1 MARTPAVARPVFGVV
16 TNQERSSASSSQQR
30 AESPALSALKSRL
43 AALPNVSRRHR
54 LGTAETENN
63 DEMPHLAPP
72 HTTAPSEMPLTPPSS
87 REPDASLPTFTKP
100 TSPSPTR
107 PVRSGAGTVLGTPA
121 KTRVTPEAAA
131 GKRPRAAASPAV
143 ARLRSSM
150 EPGADTSPNPRE
162 RKRTSRAPS
171 TPPRHLARATPR
183 RVPSAADWLPPVDA
197 ADDDEADTSG
207 DFSMREATPVKAG
220 RSQVRGRASQAA
232 AAAEAEATAGDDSFV
247 REARERGWDR
257 MMLHSPVAV
266 RIQPPITSTAPRRRQ
281 SSRASPTPPP
291 SLPSI
296 SQVLPQTQP
305 RTAKAAKGRAS
316 LLRTVARA
324 KPSPAP
330 QRVPRLSARPD
341 APNSP
346 SDDPLLLVGTSQT
359 PYLKREVGVGGDETE
374 AGYDDTFA
382 DVRGRE
388 QVGEGSSLGLVAGP
402 RGAIEEEDEEEEAD
416 RSQGHDAWHDEEQQY
431 EASYDDGF
439 DAFGMD
445 GGAQDSPSPEPSP
458 EPELSH
464 SAGDESQ
471 QSAADVSDSAV
482 SQHHDSSGPHSGPA
496 EDRSVLLGEEA
507 EAHDPS
513 FDADSSHEVDE
524 DLQSFAAE
532 VHSADAALGDASAA
546 LSDSEEGSQAG
557 EASYVS
563 ELQDEQQIYD
573 EDDSYLDEDDEQL
586 PQDDEIELIGSASSN
601 SLQSGSS
608 PSPAP
613 RLTPVPTPLRDQLV
627 VASEAEEEDASVSH
641 AESEEEEEQI
651 SEALAE
657 AGQRVES
664 PIDFT
669 HDDES
674 ASDESM
680 TEHVEEEA
688 LDQSGQELSLQSN
701 EEDLDNRSEDEDDL
715 SNMEQQDRQLSHDS
729 ADEREL
735 SAELTRYEDESVAE
749 EMSEEAM
756 EESFAESVDGDDAE
770 DQQQQEA
777 EAESDESG
785 KAGEVDVSEAA
796 SSSEA
801 PAVEHD
807 QQSGC
812 SASAHDD
819 LSEHSISE
827 EQQQVA
833 QDDLSAGSMHDES
846 VEDASGIEEALPSR
860 TAPRPIPVE
869 RLVSRR
875 SEASRSHIDDVSAS
889 LSTSVHA
896 RAMMLL
902 QEAETPIIEIS
913 SLDARAA
920 ARASAVLKLHHRYIA
935 TGTLLASDA
944 APSSSCILSD
954 NTSVLGSAAEGV
966 ASDTTMADLLADEE
980 AALAEAVQ
988 PMPRTPSER
997 RLMRS
1002 HDQSLPPQTPLVPG
1016 AFPATPAPR
1025 TMPSR
1030 VELLSAAAVKDGQLQ
1045 PEADHFSVKAWA
1057 ALNRVLVEAIRLDVR
1072 AQGAPESGPASAAAR
1087 ADAVLDLDCGKVVQV
1102 FLRAHGIK
1110 TSRCHGQ
1117 WSS

>member
-1 MARTPAVARPVFGVV
+1 
-16 TNQERSSASSSQQR
+16 
-30 AESPALSALKSRL
+30 
-43 AALPNVSRRHR
+43 
-54 LGTAETENN
+54 
-63 DEMPHLAPP
+63 
-72 HTTAPSEMPLTPPSS
+72 
-87 REPDASLPTFTKP
+87 
-100 TSPSPTR
+100 
-107 PVRSGAGTVLGTPA
+107 
-121 KTRVTPEAAA
+121 
-131 GKRPRAAASPAV
+131 
-143 ARLRSSM
+143 
-150 EPGADTSPNPRE
+150 
-162 RKRTSRAPS
+162 
-171 TPPRHLARATPR
+171 
-183 RVPSAADWLPPVDA
+183 
-197 ADDDEADTSG
+197 
-207 DFSMREATPVKAG
+207 
-220 RSQVRGRASQAA
+220 
-232 AAAEAEATAGDDSFV
+232 
-247 REARERGWDR
+247 
-257 MMLHSPVAV
+257 
-266 RIQPPITSTAPRRRQ
+266 
-281 SSRASPTPPP
+281 
-291 SLPSI
+291 
-296 SQVLPQTQP
+296 
-305 RTAKAAKGRAS
+305 
-316 LLRTVARA
+316 
-324 KPSPAP
+324 
-330 QRVPRLSARPD
+330 
-341 APNSP
+341 
-346 SDDPLLLVGTSQT
+346 
-359 PYLKREVGVGGDETE
+359 
-374 AGYDDTFA
+374 
-382 DVRGRE
+382 
-388 QVGEGSSLGLVAGP
+388 
-402 RGAIEEEDEEEEAD
+402 
-416 RSQGHDAWHDEEQQY
+416 
-431 EASYDDGF
+431 
-439 DAFGMD
+439 
-445 GGAQDSPSPEPSP
+445 
-458 EPELSH
+458 
-464 SAGDESQ
+464 
-471 QSAADVSDSAV
+471 
-482 SQHHDSSGPHSGPA
+482 
-496 EDRSVLLGEEA
+496 
-507 EAHDPS
+507 
-513 FDADSSHEVDE
+513 
-524 DLQSFAAE
+524 

-546 LSDSEEGSQAG
+546 LSDSEHGSQAG
-557 EASYVS
+557 EASCVS
-563 ELQDEQQIYD
+563 ELQEEQQIYD
-573 EDDSYLDEDDEQL
+573 EDDSYLDEDDEDL

-601 SLQSGSS
+601 SLQSDSS

-613 RLTPVPTPLRDQLV
+613 RLTPVPTPLREQLA
-627 VASEAEEEDASVSH
+627 VAYEGEDDDASASH

-651 SEALAE
+651 SEAIVE
-657 AGQRVES
+657 PGQRAQS

-680 TEHVEEEA
+680 VEPVEEEA
-688 LDQSGQELSLQSN
+688 LEQSGQELSLENN
-701 EEDLDNRSEDEDDL
+701 EEELDGRSEDEEDL
-715 SNMEQQDRQLSHDS
+715 SSAEQEGRQISHDS

-735 SAELTRYEDESVAE
+735 SAELTRYEEEHSVAE
-749 EMSEEAM
+749 EVSEEAM
-756 EESFAESVDGDDAE
+756 EESFAESADGDDAE

-785 KAGEVDVSEAA
+785 KAGEVDISEVA

-807 QQSGC
+807 ERSDC

-846 VEDASGIEEALPSR
+846 VEDASDIEEALPSH
-860 TAPRPIPVE
+860 TAPRPIQVE
-869 RLVSRR
+869 RLASRR

-944 APSSSCILSD
+944 APSSSRILSD

-966 ASDTTMADLLADEE
+966 AGDTTMADLLADEE

-1072 AQGAPESGPASAAAR
+1072 EEGAPESGPASAAAR
-1087 ADAVLDLDCGKVVQV
+1087 ADAVLDLDCGEVVQV